1 MKVQSKAE
9 STIDYDKLLAN
20 EQLRLERVKAAYQ
33 NGIDT
38 LEEYKRNKEQIYAFM
53 EKIKAEMKA
62 NGTRAAAADN
72 AGFRQKA
79 ANVLKI
85 IKDPSQPE
93 NAKNIAL
100 RSIVERIV
108 FKKPENEFD
117 IFFYV

>member
-1 MKVQSKAE
+1 
-9 STIDYDKLLAN
+9 
-20 EQLRLERVKAAYQ
+20 
-33 NGIDT
+33 
-38 LEEYKRNKEQIYAFM
+38 M
-53 EKIKAEMKA
+53 EKIKAEMEV

-93 NAKNIAL
+93 SAKNIAL